1 VPKDAM
7 GESDRPEIGTT
18 ARDLASGAAAS
29 DQRHGEDKS
38 NGTTRAR
45 VGAL

>member
-1 VPKDAM
+1 M
-7 GESDRPEIGTT
+7 GESDRPEIGGTLPG
-18 ARDLASGAAAS
+18 LAAGPAAS

-45 VGAL
+45 VTAL